1 MSNSSSRK
9 HIGIITLPLHTN
21 YGGILQAYAL
31 QTTLERLG
39 HRASLIR
46 TAEWT
51 RTSLP
56 WKLAPFVIAKRT
68 LRKYVHHEDIQVFE
82 EQQLRRI
89 LRHTAKFVKKHIHT
103 FRVKDYAAL
112 GQTDS
117 FDAYVVGS
125 DQVWRPLY
133 FTEGIANAFLK
144 FAEHQAVKRI
154 AYAPSFG
161 VDTWEC
167 NERETIEC
175 RRLLQQFDAV
185 SVRETSA
192 TDLCRQ
198 HLGRTDVQWVLDPT
212 MLLDVE
218 DYRQLFLNAHTPQS
232 EGTLMTYVLD
242 DTPEKQ
248 RLVQKIS
255 QTLGLK
261 VFSTNSR
268 CEDRTA
274 PLRERIQPPVEQWL
288 RGFHDAEFVVTDS
301 FHACVFSILFRK
313 QFVVVA
319 NHSRGNARI
328 DSLLS
333 MFGIEDRK
341 VDAAVL
347 ALPENPINYDKVYET
362 LAVRRQESLDFLKR
376 ALA

>member
-1 MSNSSSRK
+1 MSDTSSRK
-9 HIGIITLPLHTN
+9 HIGIVTLPLHAN

-46 TAEWT
+46 TARWS

-68 LRKYVHHEDIQVFE
+68 LRKYVFHQDIKVFE
-82 EQQLRRI
+82 ERQIRKI
-89 LRHTAKFVKKHIHT
+89 LRHTAKFIKKYIHT
-103 FRVKDYAAL
+103 FSIRDYASL
-112 GQTDS
+112 VETDC

-133 FTEGIANAFLK
+133 FSEGIANAFLK
-144 FAEHQAVKRI
+144 FAEHKTVKRI

-161 VDTWEC
+161 VDNWEYSDC
-167 NERETIEC
+167 ETKEC
-175 RRLLQQFDAV
+175 CSLLQQFDAV
-185 SVRETSA
+185 SVRESSA
-192 TDLCRQ
+192 IDLCRQ

-212 MLLDVE
+212 MLLDAD
-218 DYRQLFLNAHTPQS
+218 DYRKLYLEVHTPRS
-232 EGTLMTYVLD
+232 DGRLMTYILD
-242 DTPEKQ
+242 DAPETQ
-248 RLVQKIS
+248 RLVLYVSKQ
-255 QTLGLK
+255 LGLK

-268 CEDRTA
+268 YEDSAA

-288 RGFHDAEFVVTDS
+288 RGFNDAEYVVTDS

-319 NHSRGNARI
+319 NSLRGNARI

-333 MFGIEDRK
+333 MFGLEDRK
-341 VDAAVL
+341 VDAAAL
-347 ALPENPINYDKVYET
+347 TLPEKSINYDAVYAK
-362 LAVRRQESLDFLKR
+362 LSKLRQESLEFLKR